1 MNNEIL
7 KSRLL
12 DTFKLI
18 NSSNKVIIYWS
29 VDDTLYVKSK
39 NENITICYC
48 GELEREEI
56 KVIED
61 MIINYCNILKVPY
74 IISYE

>member
-18 NSSNKVIIYWS
+18 TSSNKIIICWY
-29 VDDTLYVKSK
+29 VDNTLCIKSK
-39 NENITICYC
+39 NENITVCDC

-61 MIINYCNILKVPY
+61 IIINYCNILKVPY